1 LPFSKSTRS
10 KTTVVVPTSIASPYI
25 FPLSLSILF
34 AFGSDVY
41 YPEGRDISVQI
52 AAIKGAKIKE
62 REKENILYKNAK
74 RILLEGLK

>member
-1 LPFSKSTRS
+1 MKIIDAHVHT
-10 KTTVVVPTSIASPYI
+10 KTENCEELIEYAVKKIGSERI
-25 FPLSLSILF
+25 LS
-34 AFGSDVY
+34 GSDVY
-41 YPEGRDISVQI
+41 YPEGRDIPVQI